1 MSDIGSIVGID
12 LGTTM
17 SVISHLDSSYVAA
30 SIPNREGEPLTP
42 SAIYLDGT
50 NVIVGKAAKEA
61 ASHYPEKVATL
72 VKRDIGQAAFSETV
86 DGRTF
91 RPETLSAI
99 ILRKLKQDAE
109 RRIGKIGQAV
119 ITVPAFFDDAR
130 RKATRDSGIIAGLD
144 VLDIVNEPTAAAM
157 TFALNGRLGA
167 SASGSVDAPNESMTA
182 LVYDLG
188 GGTFDVTV
196 VKLHN
201 KDFKTLATD
210 GEVQL
215 GGRDWDEKIISFVGK
230 AFQDQFG
237 INPNKDPGRRAA
249 IANMAETAKKL
260 LSQLPSAPIECFH
273 DGNQLQTSLTRAQFE
288 ELTEDLLQ
296 RSEMVTHLV
305 IKQAGL
311 TWADIDRVL
320 LVGGSTRIPTVTKM
334 LKHVTGIDPDDSL
347 DPDQVVSHGAA
358 IFGAVLAAKQDDGD
372 LVIADDLEEE
382 LAGVVVQDVN
392 AHSLGVGALNTK
404 GELLNTKIIPK
415 NTQLPYASSKVL
427 HLAQANKRAVAVKV
441 FEGEAPLAEDC
452 TMMGLCRVQ
461 DLAPGL
467 PKLSPVQVRL
477 GFEPNGLVTV
487 DALEMTGGSYANA
500 EFRRENGLTDE
511 EIEKERQFV
520 ESLSIQ

>member
-42 SAIYLDGT
+42 SAIYVDGS
-50 NVIVGKAAKEA
+50 NVIVGKAAKDA

-72 VKRDIGQAAFSETV
+72 VKRDIGQAAYSKTV
-86 DGRTF
+86 DGKTY

-99 ILRKLKQDAE
+99 ILQKLKQDAE
-109 RRIGKIGQAV
+109 RRIGKISQAV

-130 RKATRDSGIIAGLD
+130 RKATRDAGVIAGLD

-167 SASGSVDAPNESMTA
+167 SASGSVDAPRESMTA
-182 LVYDLG
+182 VVYDLG

-196 VKLHN
+196 VKLNN
-201 KDFKTLATD
+201 KDLKTLATD

-215 GGRDWDEKIISFVGK
+215 GGRDWDEKIIDYVGE
-230 AFQDQFG
+230 AFQEQFG
-237 INPNKDPGRRAA
+237 VNPNKDPGRRAT

-273 DGNQLQTSLTRAQFE
+273 DGNQLQTSLSRDKFE
-288 ELTEDLLQ
+288 ELTEDLLE

-305 IKQAGL
+305 IKQAAL
-311 TWADIDRVL
+311 TWAEIDRVL
-320 LVGGSTRIPTVTKM
+320 LVGGSTRIPAVAKM
-334 LKHVTGIDPDDSL
+334 LKRVTGIDPDDSL

-358 IFGAVLAAKQDDGD
+358 IFGAVLAAKQHDGD

-392 AHSLGVGALNTK
+392 AHSLGVGALHK
-404 GELLNTKIIPK
+404 GKVTNAKIIPK

-427 HLAQANKRAVAVKV
+427 HLAQANKRSVAVKV
-441 FEGEAPLAEDC
+441 LEGEAPLAEDC
-452 TMMGLCRVQ
+452 TLMGVCQVQ

-467 PKLSPVQVRL
+467 PKFSPVQVRL
-477 GFEPNGLVTV
+477 GFETNGLVTV

-500 EFRRENGLTDE
+500 EFRREDGLSDA
-511 EIEKERQFV
+511 EIEREKQFV